1 MKRNLMKEAHKMTR
15 EIVNKYGDVDY
26 MTQLGLCLSF
36 LSQEGGKEMVELK
49 GTEKQVKWAEDI
61 RNRIIKVNEIFEKAI
76 EGVDMDKMA
85 KSTWLDDNMY
95 VIAQTSLK
103 NILVQEEA
111 KFFIENF
118 RDLKDLTVDVTKPL
132 DKRLKQYITDVK
144 NPRMVRVGDIL
155 VQIEFAGNRSFS
167 DALSTAFQM

>member
-1 MKRNLMKEAHKMTR
+1 MKRNLMKEAHKMTK

-26 MTQLGLCLSF
+26 MTQLSLCLSF

-76 EGVDMDKMA
+76 EGVDMDTMA

-95 VIAQTSLK
+95 VIAQASLK

-118 RDLKDLTVDVTKPL
+118 RGLKDYMIENTLLYEPK
-132 DKRLKQYITDVK
+132 KQVK
-144 NPRMVRVGDIL
+144 FIWSL
-155 VQIEFAGNRSFS
+155 VKEFEN
-167 DALSTAFQM
+167 M

>member
-15 EIVNKYGDVDY
+15 EIVNNYGDVDY

-36 LSQEGGKEMVELK
+36 LSQEKEGNEIVELK

-76 EGVDMDKMA
+76 EGVDMDKIA

-95 VIAQTSLK
+95 VIAQISLK
-103 NILVQEEA
+103 NILAQEEA

-118 RDLKDLTVDVTKPL
+118 RDLKDYMIENTLLYEPE
-132 DKRLKQYITDVK
+132 KQVK
-144 NPRMVRVGDIL
+144 FIYSL
-155 VQIEFAGNRSFS
+155 VKEFEN
-167 DALSTAFQM
+167 M

>member
-1 MKRNLMKEAHKMTR
+1 MKRNLMKEAHKLTK
-15 EIVNKYGDVDY
+15 EIKKQYPEVDY
-26 MTQLGLCLSF
+26 KTQLGLCLSF

-95 VIAQTSLK
+95 VIAQISLR
-103 NILVQEEA
+103 NILAQEEA

-118 RDLKDLTVDVTKPL
+118 RDLKDYMIENTLLYEPE
-132 DKRLKQYITDVK
+132 KQVK
-144 NPRMVRVGDIL
+144 FIYSL
-155 VQIEFAGNRSFS
+155 VKEFEN
-167 DALSTAFQM
+167 M

>member
-26 MTQLGLCLSF
+26 KTQLGLCLSF
-36 LSQEGGKEMVELK
+36 LSQEKGDNEMVELK
-49 GTEKQVKWAEDI
+49 GTEKQVKWAKDI

-118 RDLKDLTVDVTKPL
+118 RDLKDYMIENTLLYEPE
-132 DKRLKQYITDVK
+132 KQVK
-144 NPRMVRVGDIL
+144 FIYSL
-155 VQIEFAGNRSFS
+155 VKEFEN
-167 DALSTAFQM
+167 M

>member
-1 MKRNLMKEAHKMTR
+1 MKRNLMKEAHKLTKQ
-15 EIVNKYGDVDY
+15 IVNKYGDVDY
-26 MTQLGLCLSF
+26 KTQLGLCLSF

-118 RDLKDLTVDVTKPL
+118 RDLKDYMIENTLLYEPE
-132 DKRLKQYITDVK
+132 KQVK
-144 NPRMVRVGDIL
+144 FIYSL
-155 VQIEFAGNRSFS
+155 VKEFEN
-167 DALSTAFQM
+167 M

>member
-95 VIAQTSLK
+95 VIAQISLK

-118 RDLKDLTVDVTKPL
+118 RDLKDYMIENTLLYEPE
-132 DKRLKQYITDVK
+132 KQVK
-144 NPRMVRVGDIL
+144 FIYSL
-155 VQIEFAGNRSFS
+155 VKEFEN
-167 DALSTAFQM
+167 M

>member
-1 MKRNLMKEAHKMTR
+1 MKRNLMKEAHKLTKQ
-15 EIVNKYGDVDY
+15 IVSEYEDVDY
-26 MTQLGLCLSF
+26 RTQLGLCLSF

-118 RDLKDLTVDVTKPL
+118 RDLKDYMIENTLLYEPE
-132 DKRLKQYITDVK
+132 KQVK
-144 NPRMVRVGDIL
+144 FIYSL
-155 VQIEFAGNRSFS
+155 VKEFEN
-167 DALSTAFQM
+167 M

>member
-1 MKRNLMKEAHKMTR
+1 MKINLMKEAHKLTKQ
-15 EIVNKYGDVDY
+15 IVSEYGDVDY
-26 MTQLGLCLSF
+26 RTQLCLCLSF
-36 LSQEGGKEMVELK
+36 LSQEKEGNEMVELK
-49 GTEKQVKWAEDI
+49 GTEKQVKWAKDI

-118 RDLKDLTVDVTKPL
+118 RDLKDYMIENTLLYEPE
-132 DKRLKQYITDVK
+132 KQVK
-144 NPRMVRVGDIL
+144 FIYSL
-155 VQIEFAGNRSFS
+155 VKEFEN
-167 DALSTAFQM
+167 M

>member
-1 MKRNLMKEAHKMTR
+1 MKRNLMKEAHKLTK
-15 EIVNKYGDVDY
+15 EIKKQYPEVDY
-26 MTQLGLCLSF
+26 KTQLGLCLSF
-36 LSQEGGKEMVELK
+36 LSQEKGEKEMVELK

-95 VIAQTSLK
+95 VIAQASLK
-103 NILVQEEA
+103 NILAQEEA

-118 RDLKDLTVDVTKPL
+118 RDLKDYMIENTLLYEPE
-132 DKRLKQYITDVK
+132 KQVK
-144 NPRMVRVGDIL
+144 FIYSL
-155 VQIEFAGNRSFS
+155 VKEFEN
-167 DALSTAFQM
+167 M

>member
-1 MKRNLMKEAHKMTR
+1 MKRNIMKEAHKLTKQ
-15 EIVNKYGDVDY
+15 IVSEYGDVDY

-118 RDLKDLTVDVTKPL
+118 RDLKDYMIENTLLYEPE
-132 DKRLKQYITDVK
+132 KQVK
-144 NPRMVRVGDIL
+144 FIYSL
-155 VQIEFAGNRSFS
+155 VKEFEN
-167 DALSTAFQM
+167 M

>member
-15 EIVNKYGDVDY
+15 EIINQYGDVDY
-26 MTQLGLCLSF
+26 RTQLGLCLSF

-95 VIAQTSLK
+95 VIAQISLK
-103 NILVQEEA
+103 NILAQEEA

-118 RDLKDLTVDVTKPL
+118 RDLKDYMIENTLLYEPE
-132 DKRLKQYITDVK
+132 KQVK
-144 NPRMVRVGDIL
+144 FIYSL
-155 VQIEFAGNRSFS
+155 VKEFEN
-167 DALSTAFQM
+167 M

>member
-26 MTQLGLCLSF
+26 RTQLSLCLSF

-118 RDLKDLTVDVTKPL
+118 RDLKDYMIENTLLYEPE
-132 DKRLKQYITDVK
+132 KQVK
-144 NPRMVRVGDIL
+144 FIYSL
-155 VQIEFAGNRSFS
+155 VKEFEN
-167 DALSTAFQM
+167 M

>member
-1 MKRNLMKEAHKMTR
+1 MKRNLMKEAHKLTKQ
-15 EIVNKYGDVDY
+15 IVSEYGDVDY

-118 RDLKDLTVDVTKPL
+118 RDLKDYMIENTLLYEPE
-132 DKRLKQYITDVK
+132 KQVK
-144 NPRMVRVGDIL
+144 FIYSL
-155 VQIEFAGNRSFS
+155 VKEFEN
-167 DALSTAFQM
+167 M

>member
-1 MKRNLMKEAHKMTR
+1 MKKNLMKEAHKLTKQ
-15 EIVNKYGDVDY
+15 IVSEYGDVDY
-26 MTQLGLCLSF
+26 KTQLGLCLSF

-95 VIAQTSLK
+95 VIAQASLK

-118 RDLKDLTVDVTKPL
+118 RDLKDYMIENTLLYEPE
-132 DKRLKQYITDVK
+132 KQVK
-144 NPRMVRVGDIL
+144 FIYSL
-155 VQIEFAGNRSFS
+155 VKEFEN
-167 DALSTAFQM
+167 M

>member
-15 EIVNKYGDVDY
+15 EIVNQYGDVDY
-26 MTQLGLCLSF
+26 RTQLGLCLSF

-118 RDLKDLTVDVTKPL
+118 RDLKDYMIENTLLYEPE
-132 DKRLKQYITDVK
+132 KQVK
-144 NPRMVRVGDIL
+144 FIYSL
-155 VQIEFAGNRSFS
+155 VKEFEN
-167 DALSTAFQM
+167 M

>member
-1 MKRNLMKEAHKMTR
+1 MKRNLMKEAHKLTK
-15 EIVNKYGDVDY
+15 EIKKQYPEVDY

-118 RDLKDLTVDVTKPL
+118 RDLKDYMIENTLLYEPE
-132 DKRLKQYITDVK
+132 KQVK
-144 NPRMVRVGDIL
+144 FIYSL
-155 VQIEFAGNRSFS
+155 VKEFEN
-167 DALSTAFQM
+167 M

>member
-1 MKRNLMKEAHKMTR
+1 MKRNLMKEAHKMTK

-95 VIAQTSLK
+95 VIAQASLK

-118 RDLKDLTVDVTKPL
+118 RDLKDYMIENTLLYEPE
-132 DKRLKQYITDVK
+132 KQVK
-144 NPRMVRVGDIL
+144 FIYSL
-155 VQIEFAGNRSFS
+155 VKEFEN
-167 DALSTAFQM
+167 M

>member
-95 VIAQTSLK
+95 VIAQASLK
-103 NILVQEEA
+103 NILAQEEA

-118 RDLKDLTVDVTKPL
+118 RDLKDYMIENTLLYEPE
-132 DKRLKQYITDVK
+132 KQVK
-144 NPRMVRVGDIL
+144 FIYSL
-155 VQIEFAGNRSFS
+155 VKEFEN
-167 DALSTAFQM
+167 M

>member
-1 MKRNLMKEAHKMTR
+1 MKKNLMKEAHKLTKQ
-15 EIVNKYGDVDY
+15 IVSEYGDVDY
-26 MTQLGLCLSF
+26 KTQLGLCLSF

-118 RDLKDLTVDVTKPL
+118 RDLKDYMIENTLLYEPE
-132 DKRLKQYITDVK
+132 KQVK
-144 NPRMVRVGDIL
+144 FIYSL
-155 VQIEFAGNRSFS
+155 VKEFEN
-167 DALSTAFQM
+167 M

>member
-1 MKRNLMKEAHKMTR
+1 MKRNLMKEAHKLTKQ
-15 EIVNKYGDVDY
+15 IVSEYGDVDY

-95 VIAQTSLK
+95 VIAQASLK
-103 NILVQEEA
+103 NILAQEEA

-118 RDLKDLTVDVTKPL
+118 RDLKDYMIENTLLYEPE
-132 DKRLKQYITDVK
+132 KQVK
-144 NPRMVRVGDIL
+144 FIYSL
-155 VQIEFAGNRSFS
+155 VKEFKN
-167 DALSTAFQM
+167 M

>member
-1 MKRNLMKEAHKMTR
+1 MKRNLMKEAHKMTKQ
-15 EIVNKYGDVDY
+15 IVSEYGDVDY
-26 MTQLGLCLSF
+26 RTQLGLCLSF
-36 LSQEGGKEMVELK
+36 LSQEKEGNEMVELK

-118 RDLKDLTVDVTKPL
+118 RDLKDYMIENTLLYEPE
-132 DKRLKQYITDVK
+132 KQVK
-144 NPRMVRVGDIL
+144 FIYSL
-155 VQIEFAGNRSFS
+155 VKEFEN
-167 DALSTAFQM
+167 M

>member
-118 RDLKDLTVDVTKPL
+118 RDLKDYMIENTLLYEPE
-132 DKRLKQYITDVK
+132 KQVK
-144 NPRMVRVGDIL
+144 FIYSL
-155 VQIEFAGNRSFS
+155 VKEFEN
-167 DALSTAFQM
+167 M

>member
-1 MKRNLMKEAHKMTR
+1 MKRNLMKEAHKLTKQ
-15 EIVNKYGDVDY
+15 IVSEYGDVDY
-26 MTQLGLCLSF
+26 ITQLGLCLSF

-118 RDLKDLTVDVTKPL
+118 RDLKDYMIENTLLYEPE
-132 DKRLKQYITDVK
+132 KQVK
-144 NPRMVRVGDIL
+144 FIYSL
-155 VQIEFAGNRSFS
+155 VKEFEN
-167 DALSTAFQM
+167 M

>member
-26 MTQLGLCLSF
+26 KTQLGLCLSF

-76 EGVDMDKMA
+76 KGVDMDKMA

-95 VIAQTSLK
+95 VIAQASLK
-103 NILVQEEA
+103 NILAQEEA

-118 RDLKDLTVDVTKPL
+118 RDLKDYMIENTLLYEPE
-132 DKRLKQYITDVK
+132 KQVK
-144 NPRMVRVGDIL
+144 FIYSL
-155 VQIEFAGNRSFS
+155 VKEFEN
-167 DALSTAFQM
+167 M

>member
-26 MTQLGLCLSF
+26 MAQLSLCLSF
-36 LSQEGGKEMVELK
+36 LSQEGGEEMVELK
-49 GTEKQVKWAEDI
+49 GTEKQVKWAKDI

-76 EGVDMDKMA
+76 EGVDMDKMK
-85 KSTWLDDNMY
+85 KSTWIDDNMY

-103 NILVQEEA
+103 NILAQEEA

-118 RDLKDLTVDVTKPL
+118 RGLKDYMIENTLLYEPK
-132 DKRLKQYITDVK
+132 KQVK
-144 NPRMVRVGDIL
+144 FIWSLVR
-155 VQIEFAGNRSFS
+155 EFEN
-167 DALSTAFQM
+167 M

>member
-1 MKRNLMKEAHKMTR
+1 MKRNLMKEAHKLTKQ
-15 EIVNKYGDVDY
+15 IVSEYGDVDY

-95 VIAQTSLK
+95 VIAQISLK
-103 NILVQEEA
+103 NILAQEEA

-118 RDLKDLTVDVTKPL
+118 RDLKDYMIENTLLYEPE
-132 DKRLKQYITDVK
+132 KQVK
-144 NPRMVRVGDIL
+144 FIYSL
-155 VQIEFAGNRSFS
+155 VKEFEN
-167 DALSTAFQM
+167 M

>member
-1 MKRNLMKEAHKMTR
+1 MKRNLMKEAHKLTKQ
-15 EIVNKYGDVDY
+15 IVSEYGDVDY

-95 VIAQTSLK
+95 VIAQASLK

-118 RDLKDLTVDVTKPL
+118 RDLKDYMIENTLLYEPE
-132 DKRLKQYITDVK
+132 KQVK
-144 NPRMVRVGDIL
+144 FIYSL
-155 VQIEFAGNRSFS
+155 VKEFEN
-167 DALSTAFQM
+167 M

>member
-1 MKRNLMKEAHKMTR
+1 MKKNLMKEAHKLTKQ
-15 EIVNKYGDVDY
+15 IVSEYGDVDY
-26 MTQLGLCLSF
+26 RTQLGLCLSF

-118 RDLKDLTVDVTKPL
+118 RDLKDYMIENTLLYEPE
-132 DKRLKQYITDVK
+132 KQVK
-144 NPRMVRVGDIL
+144 FIYSL
-155 VQIEFAGNRSFS
+155 VKEFEN
-167 DALSTAFQM
+167 M